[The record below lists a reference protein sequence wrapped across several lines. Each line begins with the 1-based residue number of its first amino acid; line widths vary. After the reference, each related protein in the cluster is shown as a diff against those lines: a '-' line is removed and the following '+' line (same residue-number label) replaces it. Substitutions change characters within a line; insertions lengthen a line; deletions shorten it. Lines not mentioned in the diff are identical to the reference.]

1 MGKTRV
7 RKREKEKE
15 RERERKRES
24 ERARGKK
31 KKKEEDQSD
40 VPRYVTRLRPMREA
54 RFSSMRIISQG
65 KFYRGN

>member
-15 RERERKRES
+15 RERERES
-24 ERARGKK
+24 EREEKK
-31 KKKEEDQSD
+31 KKEEEDQSD
-40 VPRYVTRLRPMREA
+40 VPRYVTRLRPRRET
-54 RFSSMRIISQG
+54 RFSSVRIISQG

>member
-15 RERERKRES
+15 RERERERAS
-24 ERARGKK
+24 ERKKK

-40 VPRYVTRLRPMREA
+40 VPRYVTRLRPMRET

>member
-15 RERERKRES
+15 RERERES
-24 ERARGKK
+24 EREEKK
-31 KKKEEDQSD
+31 KKEEEDQSD
-40 VPRYVTRLRPMREA
+40 VPRYVTRLRPMRET

-65 KFYRGN
+65 KFYCGN

>member
-15 RERERKRES
+15 RER
-24 ERARGKK
+24 ARGKIK
-31 KKKEEDQSD
+31 KEEEDQSD
-40 VPRYVTRLRPMREA
+40 VPRYVTRLRPMRET